1 MSPFNK
7 APELAD
13 YSDLGE
19 FMKDKQAYQDKINA
33 RAHLDFDSY
42 SKIKG
47 VTFKDPK
54 IAANLTKEQY
64 AVAVA
69 NDMFTDPGLAAAY
82 RSQAAVDKAKEK
94 EATRGGNL
102 SATTENAAEAA
113 QDLTILSKNGL
124 DVYNQ
129 MLSSGYDMDYAYR
142 YALRV

>member
-1 MSPFNK
+1 
-7 APELAD
+7 
-13 YSDLGE
+13 
-19 FMKDKQAYQDKINA
+19 
-33 RAHLDFDSY
+33 
-42 SKIKG
+42 
-47 VTFKDPK
+47 
-54 IAANLTKEQY
+54 
-64 AVAVA
+64 
-69 NDMFTDPGLAAAY
+69 MFPDPGLAAAY

-113 QDLTILSKNGL
+113 QDLTILTENGL